1 MPAIKLFGRK
11 WLAATDDLV
20 YPGLFEIFIRT
31 VWLILIVT
39 GCLKYYQY
47 TWDCRLGGELV
58 RVYLLGEIVFLL
70 ISLIFMIAIAKQS
83 SKGSIME
90 SQTRKYV
97 EPLLTVKI
105 LLLLPEICWNVLGT
119 IWMFGSNVECDY
131 EHYTVTVVQALI
143 FFDWILIGLTIF
155 GLALIFDPLGSLAKK
170 NLDSYMEHEKVSRIW
185 LRRFKFMCWMRKDEN
200 ANETFQH
207 VAGLMSN
214 LFRGT
219 DLVPSDVMAGL
230 ILLRIRQKRE
240 IHELRRLNLLP
251 SAATYTLDED
261 EIFRHAPSWMSLDNA
276 SHYMK
281 LSMACYG
288 WLYVIY
294 RQTCAGCF
302 HIMRNL
308 TCCGCF
314 RTKHNAII
322 GDNCCY
328 CYLAGVKTLSGI
340 STDDILYASFKN
352 YLCEIPFCV
361 IADHKT
367 NCIVIVIRGTLSI
380 RDIFTDLAA
389 DSEIFECEG
398 LPPGSQAH
406 RSMITGAK
414 QILRQLTENKVLEHA
429 FLAYP
434 HYNLTIT
441 GHSLGAG
448 IGILLALLIRPQY
461 PNIRVYAFATP
472 AGLLSREAAR
482 ITEEFVFT
490 IGLGDDFVMRL
501 AVDST
506 ENLRTALLMTL
517 QACRL
522 PKYRV
527 VLNGLG
533 YMLFGIPEKDLSKT
547 WTNCNVI
554 TTAAGTSPLLN
565 ERDIYKRE
573 EGKIYEQDVTKRRFS
588 KVRLYT
594 GGKILHLVKRKP
606 DKNETRSNKKN
617 AKAKYE
623 MRWAQAED
631 FTELIVMPRMF
642 LDHLPENIDLALT
655 TLLEQR
661 SNVPYYIT

>member
-1 MPAIKLFGRK
+1 
-11 WLAATDDLV
+11 
-20 YPGLFEIFIRT
+20 
-31 VWLILIVT
+31 
-39 GCLKYYQY
+39 
-47 TWDCRLGGELV
+47 
-58 RVYLLGEIVFLL
+58 
-70 ISLIFMIAIAKQS
+70 
-83 SKGSIME
+83 
-90 SQTRKYV
+90 
-97 EPLLTVKI
+97 
-105 LLLLPEICWNVLGT
+105 
-119 IWMFGSNVECDY
+119 MFGSNVECDY

-155 GLALIFDPLGSLAKK
+155 GLALIFDPLGSLGKK
-170 NLDSYMEHEKVSRIW
+170 NLDSYTEHEKVSRIW
-185 LRRFKFMCWMRKDEN
+185 LRRLNFMCWMRKDEN

-207 VAGLMSN
+207 VAGLLTN

-240 IHELRRLNLLP
+240 THELRRLNILP
-251 SAATYTLDED
+251 RAATYTSDEA
-261 EIFRHAPSWMSLDNA
+261 EIFRYAPSWMSLDNA
-276 SHYMK
+276 IHYMK
-281 LSMACYG
+281 LASACYG
-288 WLYVIY
+288 WLYAIY
-294 RQTCAGCF
+294 KQSCPGCF

-314 RTKHNAII
+314 RTKHNAIT

-328 CYLAGVKTLSGI
+328 CYLAGVKVMSGI

-361 IADHKT
+361 VVDHKM
-367 NCIVIVIRGTLSI
+367 NCIVIVIRGSLSI
-380 RDIFTDLAA
+380 RDIFTDIAA
-389 DSEIFECEG
+389 DSESFECEG

-406 RSMITGAK
+406 RAMITSAK
-414 QILRQLTENKVLEHA
+414 LILRQLDDNKVLEHA
-429 FLAYP
+429 FLTYP

-448 IGILLALLIRPQY
+448 IGILLALLIRPRY
-461 PNIRVYAFATP
+461 PNVKVYAFATP

-482 ITEEFVFT
+482 VTEEFVFT

-501 AVDST
+501 GVDST

-594 GGKILHLVKRKP
+594 GGKILHLIRRKP
-606 DKNETRSNKKN
+606 EKNEARSNKQN
-617 AKAKYE
+617 TKAKYE

-631 FTELIVMPRMF
+631 FMELLVMPRMF
-642 LDHLPENIDLALT
+642 LDHLPDNIDLAIT
-655 TLLEQR
+655 TLIEQR